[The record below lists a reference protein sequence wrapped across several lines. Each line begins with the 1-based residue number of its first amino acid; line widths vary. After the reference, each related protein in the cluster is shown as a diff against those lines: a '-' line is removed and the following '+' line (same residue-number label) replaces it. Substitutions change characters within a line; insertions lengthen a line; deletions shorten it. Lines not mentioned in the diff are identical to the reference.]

1 MHPWTFLKPT
11 LEFESAQ
18 NQVGVYKFFLK
29 TYTRC
34 SGVYDEEHKKLISI
48 LVGCFENCT
57 RYYG

>member
-1 MHPWTFLKPT
+1 MHPWTFLKAT

-48 LVGCFENCT
+48 LVL
-57 RYYG
+57 RKLH